1 MGIERLD
8 PHHVGDVRDV
18 ASLHGEHLPDTP
30 AARMGAKFLREFYYA
45 TLIEDRLLDCVICRV
60 DRRIVGFLGYTRH
73 PYDFIV
79 QGVRRHFGALAGI
92 ALRSLAGRT
101 TTIENLSWV
110 MRIMHARRSGS
121 RGTSA
126 HRTAEALALAVLP
139 AFQRHV
145 PPGGRSRVTIRLFEA
160 MAEHCRSE
168 GIERILFLVQPSN
181 RASNILFS
189 SIGCALETVSFAG
202 ESLHRYTY
210 EVSGARSASA
220 RHDGPR

>member
-8 PHHVGDVRDV
+8 PQSAGDVQDV
-18 ASLHGEHLPDTP
+18 AALHEEHLPDTP

-79 QGVRRHFGALAGI
+79 QGARRHFGNVAGI

-101 TTIENLSWV
+101 TTIQNLCWV

-121 RGTSA
+121 RGASG
-126 HRTAEALALAVLP
+126 HRTAEALAMAVLP

-145 PPGGRSRVTIRLFEA
+145 PTGGRSRVTIRLFET
-160 MAEHCRSE
+160 MVEHCQSE

-181 RASNILFS
+181 RASNILFN
-189 SIGCALETVSFAG
+189 SIGCALETVLFAG
-202 ESLHRYTY
+202 ESLHRFTY
-210 EVSGARSASA
+210 EVSGARSAGA
-220 RHDGPR
+220 HHDGSR